1 MPIPG
6 ILDHRDLPSPS
17 GSASLSQFHPTAS
30 QQQQQYLRWRSE
42 ADLKLNGATEAD
54 YHSLNLLNER
64 KHSDPNHVHNA
75 KKTHHCPSHKQRG
88 LVLLGET
95 RMTRAGSDPALAAA
109 LLREGKEQ
117 AAQSRSE

>member
-1 MPIPG
+1 M
-6 ILDHRDLPSPS
+6 
-17 GSASLSQFHPTAS
+17 
-30 QQQQQYLRWRSE
+30 
-42 ADLKLNGATEAD
+42 
-54 YHSLNLLNER
+54 NER

-75 KKTHHCPSHKQRG
+75 KKTHYSPSHKQRG

-109 LLREGKEQ
+109 LLREGKEP